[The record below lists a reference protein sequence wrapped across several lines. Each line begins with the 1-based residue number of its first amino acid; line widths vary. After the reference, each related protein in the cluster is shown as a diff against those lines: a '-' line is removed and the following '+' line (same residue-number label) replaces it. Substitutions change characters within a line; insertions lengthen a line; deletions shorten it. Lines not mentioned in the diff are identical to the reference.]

1 MKQQKRTKR
10 RRSGG
15 DTVAYLRDKNDLM
28 QKWKL
33 EEMQLQRQRLEAEIK
48 KEVHSEK

>member
-10 RRSGG
+10 QRSGG
-15 DTVAYLRDKNDLM
+15 DTVAYLRDKNDLT

-33 EEMQLQRQRLEAEIK
+33 K
-48 KEVHSEK
+48 